1 MVHIPMITVALHCL
15 PEPPAWPQQHALWPL
30 PQAAELIKS

>member
-1 MVHIPMITVALHCL
+1 MVHMPMITVALHCL
-15 PEPPAWPQQHALWPL
+15 PEPPAWPQQHALRPL